1 MPATICV
8 KRVKCDTSSAMRRI
22 LGIVILSA
30 LYVTIPHPH
39 ALAAPP
45 ARKPAIQSGDV
56 APSLVAFIANGD
68 AIDEKPWDGKYVLV
82 HFWRLKDVDRDAQFR
97 CLKQLRK
104 EFANEDRLRMISICV
119 DTEELESWLEFQN
132 RQGKVNYGDRR
143 GSFDFFSDHKWW
155 QVCQVSSEVPY
166 SDAYGVE
173 NKGELFLVAPN
184 GRLLEVRLAL
194 KDVRESIMNALK
206 TAK

>member
-1 MPATICV
+1 
-8 KRVKCDTSSAMRRI
+8 
-22 LGIVILSA
+22 
-30 LYVTIPHPH
+30 
-39 ALAAPP
+39 
-45 ARKPAIQSGDV
+45 
-56 APSLVAFIANGD
+56 
-68 AIDEKPWDGKYVLV
+68 
-82 HFWRLKDVDRDAQFR
+82 
-97 CLKQLRK
+97 
-104 EFANEDRLRMISICV
+104 MISICV

-184 GRLLEVRLAL
+184 GRLLEERLAL